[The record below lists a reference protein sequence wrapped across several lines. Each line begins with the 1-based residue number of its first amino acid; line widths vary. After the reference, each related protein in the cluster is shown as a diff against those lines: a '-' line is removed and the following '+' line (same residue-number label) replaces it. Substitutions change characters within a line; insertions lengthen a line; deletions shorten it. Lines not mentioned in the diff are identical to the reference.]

1 MGTDVEDVFPFSSPE
16 RLKVAVKVKGAEL
29 DELKRELYQLA
40 QLLGL
45 AERLQVRWIPGGK
58 DDLSGEVV
66 GSTIYVYEKELPKAL
81 ETLKHEIIEYLLV
94 KHHEEDYVT
103 MINALVDVFNRVMRK
118 RREELV
124 ERLSK
129 IV

>member
-1 MGTDVEDVFPFSSPE
+1 MNS
-16 RLKVAVKVKGAEL
+16 AEL
-29 DELKRELYQLA
+29 DELKRELHLLA
-40 QLLGL
+40 QRLGL
-45 AERLQVRWIPGGK
+45 AEQLQVKWILGGK
-58 DDLSGEVV
+58 DDVSGEVV
-66 GSTIYVYEKELPKAL
+66 GRTVYVYEKELPQAL
-81 ETLKHEIIEYLLV
+81 ETLRHEVIEYLLV